1 MGQHQRVLVLDA
13 NILIRS
19 VLGERIRNLI
29 LEHRH
34 RVHFFTPGVCIDDA
48 RKYLPEILSRRGID
62 PDLALQ
68 TLDLLLEHIDRI
80 EDDWLSDYAETAKA
94 RIGKR
99 DWADWPVLAGAL
111 ALSCPIWTHD
121 TDFFG
126 VGVPTWTTEHIP
138 VYFSD

>member
-1 MGQHQRVLVLDA
+1 MGQHQRALVLDA
-13 NILIRS
+13 NILTRA
-19 VLGERIRNLI
+19 VLGERILNLI

-34 RVHFFTPGVCIDDA
+34 RVHFFTPGVCI
-48 RKYLPEILSRRGID
+48 
-62 PDLALQ
+62 
-68 TLDLLLEHIDRI
+68 
-80 EDDWLSDYAETAKA
+80 EDDWLSDYADTAKA